1 MAIHCPWS
9 VRTAYIDK
17 VIVAQADQKQNMPK
31 PVNLRLSVFFF
42 FKCVTFLDIYSLSI
56 KNCYIAKHQKP
67 LLTRF
72 QVQNFLYV
80 TA

>member
-42 FKCVTFLDIYSLSI
+42 LNVLLSWI
-56 KNCYIAKHQKP
+56 FIAY
-67 LLTRF
+67 L
-72 QVQNFLYV
+72 
-80 TA
+80 